1 MDPKASSESK
11 QRQQPVNLWK
21 IVLKIIVILDKVK
34 KNQKH
39 TTMKT
44 GRIWKPRSKS
54 KIQIRSINK
63 IKSIKLLRQLQRM
76 LKILN

>member
-1 MDPKASSESK
+1 MDLKASSESK

-44 GRIWKPRSKS
+44 GRIWKQRSKS
-54 KIQIRSINK
+54 KIQIRSIKK
-63 IKSIKLLRQLQRM
+63 IKSIKLLRQLQKM